1 MGDTYV
7 TVTVRNPRLPHRS
20 WEGRFLV
27 DTGAMDCLVPRTH
40 LEAIGI
46 NPQSSRTY
54 RLADGSEA
62 EFDVGVAQIEFMGEI
77 LGGRVMF
84 ADSDTQPLL
93 GLTALE
99 SAGMLVDPEA
109 QQLIR
114 RPYLRL

>member
-1 MGDTYV
+1 MSGICQTTLKYILV
-7 TVTVRNPRLPHRS
+7 ILVRVLRWGGVVETVTVIDS
-20 WEGRFLV
+20 
-27 DTGAMDCLVPRTH
+27 
-40 LEAIGI
+40 
-46 NPQSSRTY
+46 
-54 RLADGSEA
+54 DGSEA
-62 EFDVGVAQIEFMGEI
+62 EFDTGVAQIEFMGEI